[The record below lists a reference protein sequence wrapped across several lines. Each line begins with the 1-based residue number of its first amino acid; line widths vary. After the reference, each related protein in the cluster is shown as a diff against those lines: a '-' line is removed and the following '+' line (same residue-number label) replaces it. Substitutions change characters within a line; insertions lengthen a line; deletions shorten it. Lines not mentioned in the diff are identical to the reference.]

1 MWTLDAESGRAPHKI
16 LIKCILQ
23 LNPAER
29 CSELALGGNDL
40 RSQGSLG
47 SCRCT
52 HSAVGGFLVDFVLLF
67 FAVCSTAAPPAWYH
81 LALEP
86 RLVKVVPGL
95 FGQMEDA
102 KCKMQEDHAP
112 TNQLEAIETQRHNF
126 SFSFFSSCWCVNHN
140 HGHHEQHNLGTGT
153 EEFEK

>member
-52 HSAVGGFLVDFVLLF
+52 HIAVGGFLVLGSCAAFLCSLF
-67 FAVCSTAAPPAWYH
+67 SCSNAGLVSSCIGAAACQSCARSLWP
-81 LALEP
+81 
-86 RLVKVVPGL
+86 
-95 FGQMEDA
+95 DA
-102 KCKMQEDHAP
+102 RCKMQNARGP
-112 TNQLEAIETQRHNF
+112 RTNQPAGGHRDSETQL
-126 SFSFFSSCWCVNHN
+126 FF
-140 HGHHEQHNLGTGT
+140 
-153 EEFEK
+153 

>member
-47 SCRCT
+47 VSCRCT

-67 FAVCSTAAPPAWYH
+67 FAVCSTAALPAWYH

-86 RLVKVVPGL
+86 RLVKVVPRP
-95 FGQMEDA
+95 DA
-102 KCKMQEDHAP
+102 RC
-112 TNQLEAIETQRHNF
+112 TNQPAGGHRDSETQL
-126 SFSFFSSCWCVNHN
+126 FF
-140 HGHHEQHNLGTGT
+140 
-153 EEFEK
+153 

>member
-29 CSELALGGNDL
+29 CSELALRGNDL

-47 SCRCT
+47 VSCRCT
-52 HSAVGGFLVDFVLLF
+52 HSAVVGFLVDFVLLF
-67 FAVCSTAAPPAWYH
+67 FAVCSTAALLAWYH

-95 FGQMEDA
+95 FGQMQD
-102 KCKMQEDHAP
+102 AP

-126 SFSFFSSCWCVNHN
+126 SFSFSHFVDVSLTIIVIMNN
-140 HGHHEQHNLGTGT
+140 MILVTAT

>member
-1 MWTLDAESGRAPHKI
+1 MWTLDAESGRAPQKF

-47 SCRCT
+47 VSCRCT
-52 HSAVGGFLVDFVLLF
+52 HSAVVGFLVDFVLLF
-67 FAVCSTAAPPAWYH
+67 FAVCSTAALLAWYH

-95 FGQMEDA
+95 FGQMQDA

-112 TNQLEAIETQRHNF
+112 TNQLEAIETQRNNF
-126 SFSFFSSCWCVNHN
+126 SFIFFSSC
-140 HGHHEQHNLGTGT
+140 
-153 EEFEK
+153 

>member
-1 MWTLDAESGRAPHKI
+1 MWSLDAEWSRAPHRI

-47 SCRCT
+47 GCRCT
-52 HSAVGGFLVDFVLLF
+52 HSAVGGFLVDSVLLF
-67 FAVCSTAAPPAWYH
+67 FAVYSTAALLAWYH

-95 FGQMEDA
+95 FGQMQDA

-112 TNQLEAIETQRHNF
+112 TNQLEAIDNF
-126 SFSFFSSCWCVNHN
+126 SFSFFSSC
-140 HGHHEQHNLGTGT
+140 
-153 EEFEK
+153 